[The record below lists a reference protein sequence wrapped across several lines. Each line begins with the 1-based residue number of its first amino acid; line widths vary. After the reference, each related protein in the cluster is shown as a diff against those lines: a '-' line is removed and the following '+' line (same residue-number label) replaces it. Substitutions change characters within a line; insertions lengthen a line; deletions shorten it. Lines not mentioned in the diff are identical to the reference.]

1 LTIDIKKKNYSL
13 KNKNKIDKLQFKL
26 DRIEES
32 LKCPI
37 SKGIIDESVV
47 TFIGVTYEKNK
58 IIRWLISNNIDPIS
72 KKKFPQNN

>member
-1 LTIDIKKKNYSL
+1 MILKKKNYSL

>member
-1 LTIDIKKKNYSL
+1 LILKKKNYSL

>member
-1 LTIDIKKKNYSL
+1 MTIDIKKKNYSL